1 MSLQTNYTG
10 AVHSQLSTGDDPA
23 MRLMTPMLTE
33 DPITPESRHSRNNSH
48 PSHRLRLS
56 YLGKKKK
63 RIISARSSERQLW
76 GLIIT

>member
-1 MSLQTNYTG
+1 MSLQTNYSG

-23 MRLMTPMLTE
+23 LRLMSPTLTE
-33 DPITPESRHSRNNSH
+33 DPTTPESCHSRNNSY

-56 YLGKKKK
+56 YLGEKKK
-63 RIISARSSERQLW
+63 IISARSPERQLW